1 MILSLCLHI
10 ALIAPG
16 TMHAQDAR
24 TAVARAGAFAE
35 RLDPKVEVDAEVAGE
50 VVVSRY
56 TEEDV
61 RLVLEKLAFVLHST
75 WDPAGRHI
83 RRTKEEQRALES
95 ASLEERI
102 QRYRIALAKLGEV
115 RIVQDAGEQANRV
128 IAAYRQLQ
136 YDLANAIHDPSTGV
150 FNPRLELPT
159 SELMRQILVDLGAE
173 YLAQLP
179 TGKTTVLSSQ
189 PTAAQS
195 TLKTDVKPWLSAF
208 GEAMRIVAEQFPD
221 DLKSDRR
228 LAPYVSRLFDQVE
241 RARGGAAKVNAFV
254 LRRSD
259 RVTLQVAVYSA
270 SGSVIAVDA
279 IALHPEVKPGG
290 VSLKVDEE
298 AFARLSALTMEFNQI
313 VPGRRPDTVVDSPFA
328 HGVKPSE
335 RLHHA
340 MLHPEEHDPL
350 AYNVAD
356 ALIGLA
362 EHLDRR
368 LMACVRDSSFA
379 DVQPLIQ
386 QRGINLSDFLEVLSR
401 EHEIQ
406 TDGDW
411 ILIRPKDPIA
421 SESSRLRRDALGSFA
436 RSAWAE
442 GGVSFR
448 NYCRFRYDAR
458 QQDIDPRI
466 HDRYAHY
473 LFLLTRGAVTEG
485 LVPYPPVAYFFG
497 SFSDA
502 EWAVLTRDGAT
513 VRLANLTPEQQSFVL
528 EFTGFVARA
537 CTLEGEPVVP
547 EAWMTSSECLP
558 SGLLAQ
564 SVLTVSRR
572 TESRIRR
579 ASWPYSA
586 DEDRFLTTAQ
596 SPEQVGW
603 ILRSMAETSGG
614 TLDPSQVLT
623 GRYEVGTADLLTF
636 TFRLRAGVK
645 YEVIAELGFNRT
657 SGPHRYA
664 QLPEEIR
671 RAIEGGG

>member
-1 MILSLCLHI
+1 MILSLCLQI

-16 TMHAQDAR
+16 AMHAQDVR

-35 RLDPKVEVDAEVAGE
+35 RLDPKVKVDPEVAGE

-56 TEEDV
+56 SEEDARV
-61 RLVLEKLAFVLHST
+61 VPEKLAFVLHAT
-75 WDPAGRHI
+75 WDPVGRRI
-83 RRTKEEQRALES
+83 RRTREEQRALES

-115 RIVQDAGEQANRV
+115 RTVQDAGEQANRV

-150 FNPRLELPT
+150 FNPRLDLPT
-159 SELMRQILVDLGAE
+159 SDLMRQILVDLGAAH
-173 YLAQLP
+173 LAQLP
-179 TGKTTVLSSQ
+179 IGKTTVLSSQ
-189 PTAAQS
+189 PTAAQVP
-195 TLKTDVKPWLSAF
+195 LKTDVKPWLSAF
-208 GEAMRIVAEQFPD
+208 EETMRIVAEQFPD
-221 DLKSDRR
+221 DLRSDRR
-228 LAPYVSRLFDQVE
+228 LAPYVSALFEQVE
-241 RARGGAAKVNAFV
+241 RAKSGAAKVNAFV

-270 SGSVIAVDA
+270 SGSIIAVEA
-279 IALHPEVKPGG
+279 TTLRPEVKPAG

-298 AFARLSALTMEFNQI
+298 AFARLSALTIEFNQI
-313 VPGRRPDTVVDSPFA
+313 VPGRRPDTVVDSPIA

-335 RLHHA
+335 RLHYG

-368 LMACVRDSSFA
+368 LMACVCDSLFSE
-379 DVQPLIQ
+379 VEPLIQ

-411 ILIRPKDPIA
+411 ILIRPKDPIGC
-421 SESSRLRRDALGSFA
+421 EESRLQREALGSFVRA
-436 RSAWAE
+436 AWSD

-485 LVPYPPVAYFFG
+485 IVPYPPVAYFFG

-502 EWAVLTRDGAT
+502 EWPVLTRDGAT

-558 SGLLAQ
+558 RGLLAE
-564 SVLTVSRR
+564 SILTVSRR
-572 TESRIRR
+572 TETRIRR
-579 ASWPYSA
+579 ATWPYSA

-596 SPEQVGW
+596 TPEQVGW
-603 ILRSMAETSGG
+603 ILRSMAQTSGRAFE
-614 TLDPSQVLT
+614 PSGVLN
-623 GRYEVGTADLLTF
+623 GEYEVGAVEVLTF
-636 TFRLRAGVK
+636 SFRLREGVK
-645 YEVIAELGFNRT
+645 YEVTAELGFRPV
-657 SGPHRYA
+657 SGPYRYNE
-664 QLPEEIR
+664 LPLEIR
-671 RAIEGGG
+671 RAIERGD